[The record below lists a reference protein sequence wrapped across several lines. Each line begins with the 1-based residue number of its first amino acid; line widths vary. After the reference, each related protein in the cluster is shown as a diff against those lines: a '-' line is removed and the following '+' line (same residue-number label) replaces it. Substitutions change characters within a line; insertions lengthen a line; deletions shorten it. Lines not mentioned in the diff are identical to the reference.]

1 MADLRRLMNA
11 GKLARLEVKMFNKL
25 SLAVVLSAS
34 FSFAQVA
41 VVGGT
46 ATTGGPAMSTVP
58 VSAANAPLISTPEI
72 ALPGS
77 GSAVG
82 APLSSAAANDSRGSS
97 GPSVYNPNGA
107 PFAAP
112 EPAASNLGA
121 IPSTA
126 TSAVSATSA
135 ASTTPAA
142 ATEPFENGIQHFES
156 GLPNSSSRTE
166 SLGQIARS
174 YRARRPQGVKT
185 FNNDSIVELN
195 ARGVRTGNLGPETST
210 VVASSVPATQSA
222 QPTSEGAL
230 MAQNQTPALPQSDQ
244 SQDAA
249 APSSAPSSPTAWQ
262 QRHKASPQSSSS
274 PAQSTSSAPEQA
286 SSAGQA
292 APAANESNTSK
303 QSAAL
308 PQTSSSLP
316 LLLLLGGLGVV
327 GGLVYW
333 LRR

>member
-1 MADLRRLMNA
+1 
-11 GKLARLEVKMFNKL
+11 MFNKL

-46 ATTGGPAMSTVP
+46 ATTGGPAMVTVP
-58 VSAANAPLISTPEI
+58 VSAASAPLIATPEI

-77 GSAVG
+77 GPAVG
-82 APLSSAAANDSRGSS
+82 APLSSAAANDSRTSS
-97 GPSVYNPNGA
+97 GPSVHNPNGA
-107 PFAAP
+107 PFAVP
-112 EPAASNLGA
+112 EPAASNLA
-121 IPSTA
+121 TA
-126 TSAVSATSA
+126 PGTANSVVSATSA
-135 ASTTPAA
+135 ASATPAP

-174 YRARRPQGVKT
+174 YRARRLQGVKT
-185 FNNDSIVELN
+185 FNNDSIAELN

-210 VVASSVPATQSA
+210 VVASSQPATQSA
-222 QPTSEGAL
+222 QPTNEGTL
-230 MAQNQTPALPQSDQ
+230 MAQNQTPALPQGDQ
-244 SQDAA
+244 SPAS
-249 APSSAPSSPTAWQ
+249 PSAPSSPTQWQ
-262 QRHKASPQSSSS
+262 QRHKASPQSSPS

-286 SSAGQA
+286 ASVGQT
-292 APAANESNTSK
+292 APVANESNTSK

-308 PQTSSSLP
+308 PQTGSSLP